1 MTDTPIDT
9 LWYTRCSVPT
19 PFSFAAQF
27 GWFEDE
33 FANDGIAVK
42 SLRESSNVEELASHF
57 EHHLP
62 NSFRQGGSVPAIW
75 TRARGQD
82 THVIAL
88 SWTDEHQAIIAL
100 PSSGIREARDLK
112 GRRIGIPRHAIT
124 IDHNRASALRAFE
137 LVLAR
142 EGLSLS
148 DVELIDLPD
157 EGEGEAVR
165 TRRGLTPAGR
175 RSHTYVNEA
184 RALGAGVVDAI
195 YVKDVRGQDVAHI
208 LGADVIVD
216 IGNDPDPILRTSNCT
231 PRPLTVSGE
240 LLRTR
245 PDIVD
250 RFLAR
255 VVEAGER
262 LTTDPQEAV
271 RGIASETGWS
281 ESAVRRAFGPDVHN
295 ALRAELDPGAIEA
308 FDQFISWLAQR
319 GFIERDF
326 STADW
331 IDPAPLRRV
340 LAARAGSATALA
352 ATA

>member
-1 MTDTPIDT
+1 MSSSTTDT

-27 GWFEDE
+27 GWFEQE
-33 FANDGIAVK
+33 FAADGIAVK
-42 SLRESSNVEELASHF
+42 SLRESNNVDELASHF

-75 TRARGQD
+75 TRAKGQD
-82 THVIAL
+82 TRVIAL

-100 PSSGIREARDLK
+100 PSSGIHEARDLK
-112 GRRIGIPRHAIT
+112 GRRIGIPNHAIT

-148 DVELIDLPD
+148 DVELVDLPD
-157 EGEGEAVR
+157 EPVDGEPQL
-165 TRRGLTPAGR
+165 RRGLSSAGR
-175 RSHTYVNEA
+175 RSHTYQSEA
-184 RALGAGVVDAI
+184 RALGAGQIDAI
-195 YVKDVRGQDVAHI
+195 YVKDVRGQDVAHV
-208 LGADVIVD
+208 LGAKVIVD

-231 PRPLTVSGE
+231 PRPLTVSGA
-240 LLRTR
+240 LLRSR

-250 RFLAR
+250 RFLSR
-255 VVEAGER
+255 VVEAGEWVAAR
-262 LTTDPQEAV
+262 PDDTV

-281 ESAVRRAFGPDVHN
+281 EPAVRRAFGPDVHQH
-295 ALRAELDPGAIEA
+295 LRAELDPTAIEA
-308 FDQFISWLAQR
+308 IDQFITWLAAR
-319 GFIERDF
+319 GFIDRDF
-326 STADW
+326 AAADW
-331 IDPAPLRRV
+331 IDPEPLRRV
-340 LAARAGSATALA
+340 LAARSVSNVALA